1 MTHTQGPWKVAPI
14 KDEAS
19 YPTSIW
25 AQSGAIWI
33 AEMKDRALMRDNPNA
48 RLIAAAPDLLAALE
62 AILGE
67 THDDPL
73 GFQDALSC
81 YQIREFARA
90 AIAKATN
97 EEA

>member
-1 MTHTQGPWKVAPI
+1 MTYTPGPWKVAPI

-25 AQSGAIWI
+25 AQGGAIWI

-48 RLIAAAPDLLAALE
+48 RLIAAAPDLLAALKRAFYSWYDNPRHLE
-62 AILGE
+62 VLEPEWVGM
-67 THDDPL
+67 
-73 GFQDALSC
+73 
-81 YQIREFARA
+81 ARA